1 MLYIS
6 LLSLI
11 IPISFY
17 LIICKYNGISFL
29 NMFSIHTIEKFLNED
44 NKLAI
49 ATILMIALSA
59 TLTMLI
65 ISFTGSLAI
74 KNL

>member
-1 MLYIS
+1 
-6 LLSLI
+6 
-11 IPISFY
+11 
-17 LIICKYNGISFL
+17 
-29 NMFSIHTIEKFLNED
+29 MFSIHTIEKFLNED